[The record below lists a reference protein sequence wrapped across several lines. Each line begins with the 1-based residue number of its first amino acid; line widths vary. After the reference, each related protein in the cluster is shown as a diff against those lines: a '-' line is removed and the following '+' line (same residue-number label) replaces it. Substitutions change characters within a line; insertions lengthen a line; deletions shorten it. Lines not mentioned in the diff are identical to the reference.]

1 MKLLVTF
8 IAICVVALA
17 VMAWHIARSDSEAV
31 TIQRDHLPTTQDA
44 SLPDGLSARDK
55 YATVTPHET
64 PQAEVLSGGDEDEQP
79 VLTPTSAPV
88 APPPTTHWAVDLR
101 HEKVLQRLTAAREIL
116 ADDPYHPTALRD
128 ELAALRELERW
139 SELANTLARLIEL
152 EPDDVTLRLEQV
164 EALLR
169 TERWVGAIAPL
180 RELVDLV
187 PERIQVWTY
196 LAAAQQSLGHLHDA
210 RQSWSRVLELKPDD
224 IEACVH
230 RGEVLLALHDW
241 KAAAA
246 DFKRVRG
253 LAPDN
258 IAATLGLSR
267 ALVRIGREQEAQA
280 SVLHLLESHPN
291 HVPAMNCMAELAWLI
306 YQADSVGNRAQL
318 DATITW
324 CRNSLDIDA
333 QQPATEALFEA
344 ALRKAGE

>member
-8 IAICVVALA
+8 IAICVLALA
-17 VMAWHIARSDSEAV
+17 VMAWHIVSSNDKMVTVQHDRIQTASDIPSPTELPKRDDDV
-31 TIQRDHLPTTQDA
+31 TITQ
-44 SLPDGLSARDK
+44 S
-55 YATVTPHET
+55 ET
-64 PQAEVLSGGDEDEQP
+64 LKDETLSGGDEDEP
-79 VLTPTSAPV
+79 LVLTPTFVSAE
-88 APPPTTHWAVDLR
+88 PPPTTHWAVDLR
-101 HEKVLQRLTAAREIL
+101 HEKVLQRLTAAREVL

-169 TERWVGAIAPL
+169 AERWAGAIAPL

-187 PERIQVWTY
+187 PERVQVWTY

-210 RQSWSRVLELKPDD
+210 RQSWSRVLELKPED
-224 IEACVH
+224 IEAYVH

-246 DFKRVRG
+246 DFKQVRR

-267 ALVRIGREQEAQA
+267 TLVRIAVNKRRKP
-280 SVLHLLESHPN
+280 VCCICWK
-291 HVPAMNCMAELAWLI
+291 VI
-306 YQADSVGNRAQL
+306 R
-318 DATITW
+318 ITF
-324 CRNSLDIDA
+324 R
-333 QQPATEALFEA
+333 
-344 ALRKAGE
+344 R